1 MNTKHGWLNGWR
13 CLASGFVFLGIILS
27 ARAESEAAQQ
37 YFVLVDNFLQL
48 PAICYPLEKGWIGK
62 GWITWN
68 PGAGNNQFSRSVI
81 FSDPEHHML
90 VQETAPSISRSEIL
104 DANRLAVFQNPNLM
118 AQVQAQVINQGIVE
132 PGLSHFVAV
141 SGRFTQNL
149 SESER
154 KLVQLT
160 RQFVRRAQ
168 VNAFRFEGTFRCTY
182 GGVQCKAMYVTTV
195 VLTTYG
201 AVRPGMP
208 ILGSSIQMTPRLI
221 IAPPDRFD
229 EARKTGGQMLLGSF
243 TNLRW
248 KLQADRNMLAI
259 VQGQQL
265 GREEGIKIWQE
276 SQRRTEETME
286 RIRKLR
292 SEEIREVK
300 TVDNPFS
307 PGEKIERPAF
317 FDKAWITRS
326 QDTMLLSDKS
336 LEPNTIRGL
345 MELGEW
351 AEIE

>member
-1 MNTKHGWLNGWR
+1 MKMKHGLLNGWR
-13 CLASGFVFLGIILS
+13 CLALGLSFFGVFRSVQAGAPPS
-27 ARAESEAAQQ
+27 RQ

-48 PAICYPLEKGWIGK
+48 PAICYPLEEGWIGK

-68 PGAGNNQFSRSVI
+68 PTAGNNQFNRSVI
-81 FSDPEHHML
+81 FSNPERHML
-90 VQETAPSISRSEIL
+90 AQEIAPSLSRSEIL
-104 DANRLAVFQNPNLM
+104 DANRMAVFQNPNVM
-118 AQVQAQVINQGIVE
+118 AQVQAQIINQGIVE
-132 PGLSHFVAV
+132 PGLANFVAV
-141 SGRFTQNL
+141 GGRFTQNI

-154 KLVQLT
+154 QFVELT
-160 RQFVRRAQ
+160 RRFVRRATI
-168 VNAFRFEGTFRCTY
+168 NAFRFEGTFQCMY
-182 GGVQCKAMYVTTV
+182 GGVQCQAMYITTV
-195 VLTTYG
+195 ILTTYG

-208 ILGSSIQMTPRLI
+208 ILGNSVQMTPRLVV
-221 IAPPDRFD
+221 APPKLFE
-229 EARKTGGQMLLGSF
+229 EARKAGGRMLRGSF

-259 VQGQQL
+259 AQGQQQ
-265 GREEGIKIWQE
+265 GREEGMKIWQE
-276 SQRRTEETME
+276 SQRQTDEMME

-307 PGEKIERPAF
+307 SGEKIERPAF

-326 QDTMLLSDKS
+326 GENLLLSDRS

-345 MELGEW
+345 MEQGEW